1 MLAEVKMP
9 IPMMIKKVKKYW
21 FSSFFHQG
29 SASWIGLKEREISL
43 EEEISSL
50 GAGVMAFFGE

>member
-1 MLAEVKMP
+1 MP
-9 IPMMIKKVKKYW
+9 IPMMINKVKKYW

-29 SASWIGLKEREISL
+29 SASWRGLREREISL

-50 GAGVMAFFGE
+50 GAGVMPFFGE